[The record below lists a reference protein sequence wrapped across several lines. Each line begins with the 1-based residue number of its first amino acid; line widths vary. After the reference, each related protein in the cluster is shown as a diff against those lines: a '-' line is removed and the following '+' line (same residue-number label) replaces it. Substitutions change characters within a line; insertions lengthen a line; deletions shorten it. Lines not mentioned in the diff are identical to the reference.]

1 MLRLRNVARE
11 LMEIMQDTDV
21 DVKTDIFTSLIV
33 LVWVVNSPIGEG
45 APTLEYL
52 KKKRENQYIGLNE
65 AVLTDE
71 EAKWGSMLTD
81 YGFSYCDDLD
91 LIILSGIENG
101 FSTTSK

>member
-11 LMEIMQDTDV
+11 LMEIMQDKDV

-33 LVWVVNSPIGEG
+33 LVWVVNSLIGEG

-91 LIILSGIENG
+91 LRGLSR
-101 FSTTSK
+101 